1 MSYDTNY
8 TFIYLYIYL
17 KLRARVDLEN
27 GEAGEHV
34 QFLVQE
40 ETRLGPDLVWIQ
52 DYVVDPYLRV
62 GTATMCHV
70 QVSHYYKIK

>member
-40 ETRLGPDLVWIQ
+40 ETKSLL
-52 DYVVDPYLRV
+52 
-62 GTATMCHV
+62 
-70 QVSHYYKIK
+70 